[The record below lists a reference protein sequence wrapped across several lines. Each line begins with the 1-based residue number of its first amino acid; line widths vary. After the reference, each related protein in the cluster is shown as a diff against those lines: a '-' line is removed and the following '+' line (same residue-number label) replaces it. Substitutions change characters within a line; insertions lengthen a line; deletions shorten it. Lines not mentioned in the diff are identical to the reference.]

1 MSRRVMICS
10 NFYPPDFIGGAELIA
25 HYQALALKSLGHDV
39 LVFSGHYQSGERPY
53 SVRTDEHQSLAVH
66 RINLPADRNRDMSA
80 NFHCAEVEEYFQGLL
95 EQCAPDVVH
104 VHNLRGL
111 SLGMLA
117 LAKRAGARVVMTL
130 HDNWYFCPKG
140 TTLRNNETI
149 CYDYGA
155 CEKCLPLFPNE
166 KEHAMSLR
174 MRRDYFTMNL
184 DSVDAFISPSRCVAD
199 NYIAAGFSPEK
210 IKVIWNGIEVGRF
223 APLQRTE
230 NRGVMRFTFLGYVG
244 RHKGIHVLLDALRY
258 LDRRHKIILNIV
270 GAGEDLYLAKK
281 QVKSMGR
288 KDTVRFW
295 GKVDNG
301 TIQNV
306 FLETDA
312 LVVPSIWPENQPVTI
327 TEAMAS
333 RVPVIASNIG
343 GIPEL
348 VEDGITGYLFDTG
361 NPIELARRM
370 TECIENPEEA
380 RARGE
385 NGFNKIRDCTFEAQV
400 EKVLRV
406 YEGEPGAI
414 PGRRRNVVRCVASE
428 TRHVEFS
435 DIDAAMRGSGRDV
448 CYVFDSWMR
457 EDSSDSSFL
466 AWVLDEHVALDALK
480 SLLMQKV
487 PLLVPENNRQ
497 LKQFC
502 MENNCGLY
510 CRDME
515 EALECIRYLIG
526 HPREAAILGNN
537 GYKAIMYKKN
547 RNMP

>member
-10 NFYPPDFIGGAELIA
+10 NFYPPDFVGGAEIIA

-39 LVFSGHYQSGERPY
+39 HVFSGHYRSNDRPY
-53 SVRTDEHQSLAVH
+53 TVRTDEHQSLTVH
-66 RINLPADRNRDMSA
+66 RINLPADLNQDVNI
-80 NFHCAEVEEYFQGLL
+80 NFHCGEVENNFQDLL

-104 VHNLRGL
+104 MHNLKGL
-111 SLGMLA
+111 SLGIIA

-155 CEKCLPLFPNE
+155 CDKCLPLFPNG
-166 KEHAMSLR
+166 KERNISLR
-174 MRRDYFTMNL
+174 MRRDYFAMNL
-184 DSVDAFISPSRCVAD
+184 DLVDAFISPSRCVAD
-199 NYIAAGFSPEK
+199 NYIAAGFATEK
-210 IKVIWNGIEVGRF
+210 IKVIWNGIEVRRF
-223 APLQRTE
+223 ALLQKAD

-258 LDRRHKIILNIV
+258 MDRRHKIILNIV
-270 GAGEDLYLAKK
+270 GTGEDLYLAKK
-281 QVKSMGR
+281 QVKSIGR

-295 GKVDNG
+295 GKVHNDK
-301 TIQNV
+301 IQNV
-306 FLETDA
+306 FLETDV

-385 NGFNKIRDCTFEAQV
+385 NGFNKIRGCTFEAQV
-400 EKVLRV
+400 EKILRV
-406 YEGEPGAI
+406 YDGEPGAI
-414 PGRRRNVVRCVASE
+414 PVRRRTVVRCAASQ
-428 TRHVEFS
+428 RAHLDVSAF
-435 DIDAAMRGSGRDV
+435 DAVMRGSGRDV
-448 CYVFDSWMR
+448 CFVLDSWINE
-457 EDSSDSSFL
+457 EDSDPSFL
-466 AWVLDEHVALDALK
+466 AWVLDEHVPLDALESK
-480 SLLMQKV
+480 LMQRT
-487 PLLVPENNRQ
+487 PLLVPENSRH

-510 CRDME
+510 YRDME

-526 HPREAAILGNN
+526 HRREAAIMGNN